1 MERQYQQLLQEKEIL
16 AAEVVKL
23 RDRLEM
29 SKGTGVDSFSSNS
42 ATSMQRRIGECNV
55 VCVCVCVCVCV

>member
-1 MERQYQQLLQEKEIL
+1 MLNYPFQMERQYQQLLQEKEIL

-42 ATSMQRRIGECNV
+42 ATSMQRRRDGFSDLT
-55 VCVCVCVCVCV
+55 